1 MELLDKTQT
10 LESCGCSPSLPI
22 MGCCGNFP
30 TSGDWLSGGPPKPTQ
45 SSFLLTQSLPPLSLP
60 HPHNYLKLPA
70 KVFKPLSPPLPA
82 LPSSSPLLG
91 IHPAAHN
98 GKESRLRSVH
108 WSLPIHYQHQE
119 TNCAPSSPITSGSYF
134 PFLMNVVSY
143 E

>member
-1 MELLDKTQT
+1 MKDSLSSVVLYNFQKFHTNDFYNPTIT
-10 LESCGCSPSLPI
+10 PFPSTSIFPLP
-22 MGCCGNFP
+22 
-30 TSGDWLSGGPPKPTQ
+30 L
-45 SSFLLTQSLPPLSLP
+45 
-60 HPHNYLKLPA
+60 PHNYLKLPA